1 MIVAD
6 IRDVITS
13 TVKKMFEAELFPAE
27 ILNNFPEFA
36 VEFARNPEHGDYAT
50 NVALILAKQ
59 VKKPPREVAD
69 LILKNLQDA
78 GKIIKHAEVAGPG
91 FINLVVTDKALQNV
105 ALRVLQSGEKFGN
118 HPNNQQKVL
127 VEFVSAN
134 PTGPLHLGHARG
146 AFMGD
151 AVARLLTAAGYD
163 VTREFYVND
172 VGNQVKILA
181 GSIYSRY
188 LELFG
193 EKIALAKDA
202 YPGEYI
208 IEIAQI
214 IKDRDGDKWLNAD
227 LDEAV
232 AHCAKVGIEENL
244 NSIKATLKQA
254 GIDVD
259 NWYFEHTL
267 HDQKKVDKII
277 GDYRKLNMVYE
288 AEAAENTDDKVRR
301 EESNSAKY
309 VERQLGGTFLKTS
322 QFGDDEDRILLKKNG
337 DKVYLVADLAYHQD
351 KFARGFAK
359 IINVF
364 GADHAGH
371 VPRIRAGMRALG
383 IDDANLF
390 FILVQMVRLL
400 RDGKEVRFSKRA
412 GQIYLLEDLLT
423 EIGVDGT
430 RFNFLMRGAHTQFDF
445 DLNLALEMSNSNPVF
460 YVQYGYARMATLLKR
475 AEQENQAFVGVK
487 KLSNEDLSKIVLPE
501 ERLMLKKMDYYP
513 DLVLQAAANLE
524 PHRIINYC
532 QELIAEF
539 HSYFTKY
546 RSTERIIST
555 DKSLTQGRLALVAA
569 LKQTL
574 YNALSLLNISAPEYM
589 HATEIDEKN

>member
-13 TVKKMFEAELFPAE
+13 TLKNLVKAELFPAQ

-59 VKKPPREVAD
+59 VKKTPREVAD
-69 LILKNLQDA
+69 LIVKNLLDA
-78 GKIIKHAEVAGPG
+78 GEIIKHVEVAGPG
-91 FINLVVTDKALQNV
+91 FINIVVSDKAVQNV
-105 ALRVLQSGEKFGN
+105 ALRVLQSGQKFGE
-118 HPNNQQKVL
+118 HPRNKQKAL

-151 AVARLLTAAGYD
+151 AVASLLTAAGYD

-172 VGNQVKILA
+172 VGNQINVLA
-181 GSIYSRY
+181 NSIYSRY

-193 EKIALAKDA
+193 QKVTLAKDA

-208 IEIAQI
+208 IEIAQK
-214 IKDRDGDKWLNAD
+214 IKDNDGNKWVNAD
-227 LDEAV
+227 LDKAV

-259 NWYFEHTL
+259 NWYFEHYL
-267 HDQKKVDKII
+267 HDQQKVDQII
-277 GDYRKLNMVYE
+277 EDYRQLNMVYE

-351 KFARGFAK
+351 KFARGFSK

-383 IDDANLF
+383 IDDANLA
-390 FILVQMVRLL
+390 FILVQIVHLL

-412 GQIYLLEDLLT
+412 GQIYLLEDLLN
-423 EIGVDGT
+423 EIGVDAT
-430 RFNFLMRGAHTQFDF
+430 RFNFLMRSAHTQFDF
-445 DLNLALEMSNSNPVF
+445 DLNLALEKSNSNPVF

-475 AEQENQAFVGVK
+475 AEQEDQTFVGVK
-487 KLSNEDLSKIVLPE
+487 KLSDEDLSKLVLPE

-513 DLVLQAAANLE
+513 DLVLQAATNLE

-546 RSTERIIST
+546 RSTERIISS

-574 YNALSLLNISAPEYM
+574 CNALSLLNISAPEYM
-589 HATEIDEKN
+589 HAPEGDEKN